1 MDKIQ
6 KELLS
11 QVAGLHEIP
20 TGAYSLRI
28 NGSLY
33 GKNSSE
39 HIEIV
44 KKEDKLGIVIIYK
57 LLKSRL

>member
-6 KELLS
+6 QHLLEE
-11 QVAGLHEIP
+11 VAGIHKVPE
-20 TGAYSLRI
+20 GAYSLRI

-39 HIEIV
+39 HIQ
-44 KKEDKLGIVIIYK
+44 IIST
-57 LLKSRL
+57 LRPALDMI